1 MGEYTSPAQMRAE
14 LANVIT
20 DEAFLNRVIADY
32 FKANPPAPVPDYAPV
47 KGFRKKSHY
56 AAPAKQDIV
65 RQDEDYHTHM
75 ERGSMALGQAIET
88 MLAGGTPR
96 TPSDLCWFRASG
108 ADAGHGTS
116 ERDAI
121 PQPSYKLVTYS
132 TPCVKCGAARSCA
145 HRGGE

>member
-1 MGEYTSPAQMRAE
+1 MGNYTSPAQMRAS

-20 DEAFLNRVIADY
+20 DEQMLEKVVGDY
-32 FKANPPAPVPDYAPV
+32 FKRNAPAPVSKQAPV
-47 KGFRKKSHY
+47 TGYRPKAHY

-65 RQDEDYHTHM
+65 RQDEDYIDHM
-75 ERGSMALGQAIET
+75 ERASNALGQAIET
-88 MLAGGTPR
+88 MLAGGVPK
-96 TPSDLCWFRASG
+96 TPSRLIWSTVSG
-108 ADAGHGTS
+108 ADAGQGIT

-121 PQPSYKLVTYS
+121 PRPTYRVVTYS

>member
-1 MGEYTSPAQMRAE
+1 MSNYTSPAQMRAS

-20 DEAFLNRVIADY
+20 DEQMLEKVVGDY
-32 FKANPPAPVPDYAPV
+32 FKRNAPAPVSKQAPV
-47 KGFRKKSHY
+47 TGYRPKAHY
-56 AAPAKQDIV
+56 AAPAKSSIV
-65 RQDEDYHTHM
+65 QQDEDYHTHM
-75 ERGSMALGQAIET
+75 ERGSMALAQAIET
-88 MLAGGTPR
+88 MLAGGVPKTPR
-96 TPSDLCWFRASG
+96 RMIWNHVSG

-121 PQPSYKLVTYS
+121 PRPSYKVVTYS

>member
-1 MGEYTSPAQMRAE
+1 MGNYTSPAQMRAS

-20 DEAFLNRVIADY
+20 DEQMLEKVVGDY
-32 FKANPPAPVPDYAPV
+32 FKRNAPAPVSKQAPV
-47 KGFRKKSHY
+47 TGYRPKAHY

-65 RQDEDYHTHM
+65 RQDEDYIDHM
-75 ERGSMALGQAIET
+75 ERASNALGQAIET

-96 TPSDLCWFRASG
+96 TPSKLVWRHRGNFGDG
-108 ADAGHGTS
+108 VD
-116 ERDAI
+116 RDYRVRGEQQYRI
-121 PQPSYKLVTYS
+121 VTYS